1 MTKVTRSGRIMK
13 GMNDESSSKQLSDK
27 GVTSGSTS
35 TDTAPALRRSTR
47 DTTPKKQSPASS
59 PSTKNSE
66 RIEKSTPQTTPNKR
80 KSERLEK
87 LNMPSPLRRS
97 DKDVKNHSL
106 SVSGSKN
113 SENGSS
119 SLENRSKGERGEKTE
134 EKTTVKSKDVN
145 GNASKKLSAVK
156 YRASLLKTQ
165 GKKDKKS

>member
-13 GMNDESSSKQLSDK
+13 GVNDESSSKQLADK
-27 GVTSGSTS
+27 GVTSASPLA
-35 TDTAPALRRSTR
+35 DTVPALRRSPR

-66 RIEKSTPQTTPNKR
+66 RIEKSTPQTTPSKR

-97 DKDVKNHSL
+97 DKDGRNHSL

-113 SENGSS
+113 SENSSS
-119 SLENRSKGERGEKTE
+119 SLENRSKGEREKTE
-134 EKTTVKSKDVN
+134 EKTTAKSKDVK

-165 GKKDKKS
+165 GKKDKNS